1 MSTNTLKQALEIV
14 YGDIKNINKRVK
26 NLESASI
33 GVIYNETTKSAVA
46 YQDNVSANACP
57 YALLNKVGGMSY
69 KSENKAKFKN
79 SASTTINGVVREVS
93 DNVITLN
100 GTSTATIYTNF
111 ELENSLPIGNYGF
124 MIKIT
129 GTITAPNNKVRFFL
143 FETTSSPS
151 SSVLGG
157 YITTTTNG
165 TITTTATT
173 KYLRLNIEESGVVF
187 NNVKIELMLVSG
199 STAPTE
205 YQPYFDGIRDTAIS
219 SVVSKDS
226 NNSVLAIGDIPQEI
240 QALEGYGWGINNTC
254 YNYIDFENK
263 KFIQKVGR
271 AFGSTYENNISIAT
285 TSAGLKCVVIQTDM
299 TFVNNNTSIIVQANN
314 LGLTSITA
322 ASQWTTT
329 ATNIIA
335 CNTSK
340 RILINFDQ
348 SLTDEQMIAKAKTL
362 ILYYALVAPIE
373 TDISSYSPDDF
384 NSIQIEPNGTITFD
398 NTYQQAIPYE
408 YLYLEKVGANN
419 E

>member
-14 YGDIKNINKRVK
+14 YGDIKNINKRVV
-26 NLESASI
+26 NLESASA
-33 GVIYNETTKSAVA
+33 GVLYNETTKSAVA
-46 YQDNVSANACP
+46 YQDNVSVNACP

-100 GTSTATIYTNF
+100 GTSTSGIYTNF
-111 ELENSLPIGNYGF
+111 ELDSSLPIGNYGF

-129 GTITAPNNKVRFFL
+129 GTITTPNNKVRFFL
-143 FETTSSPS
+143 FGSDNTSSPA
-151 SSVLGG
+151 LGG

-165 TITTTATT
+165 AITTTATT
-173 KYLRLNIEESGVVF
+173 KYLRLNIEEIGVVF

-205 YQPYFDGIRDTAIS
+205 YQPYFEGIRDTAIT
-219 SVVSKDS
+219 SVNSKDS
-226 NNSVLAIGDIPQEI
+226 NNTALQTITIPNEI
-240 QALEGYGWGINNTC
+240 QALDGYGWGINDTC
-254 YNYIDFENK
+254 YNYIDFVNK

-271 AFGSTYENNISIAT
+271 IDLGTLSWGEFGTAFVYNDSLANVIKKPATDNDVANILTRNYTT
-285 TSAGLKCVVIQTDM
+285 TSRNSA
-299 TFVNNNTSIIVQANN
+299 NNTNDICVNSN
-314 LGLTSITA
+314 G
-322 ASQWTTT
+322 
-329 ATNIIA
+329 
-335 CNTSK
+335 
-340 RILINFDQ
+340 RILIRNRE
-348 SLTDEQMIAKAKTL
+348 TPPTGY
-362 ILYYALVAPIE
+362 LYYELATPIE
-373 TDISSYSPDDF
+373 TDISSYLPDDF
-384 NSIQIEPNGTITFD
+384 NSIQIEANGTITFD